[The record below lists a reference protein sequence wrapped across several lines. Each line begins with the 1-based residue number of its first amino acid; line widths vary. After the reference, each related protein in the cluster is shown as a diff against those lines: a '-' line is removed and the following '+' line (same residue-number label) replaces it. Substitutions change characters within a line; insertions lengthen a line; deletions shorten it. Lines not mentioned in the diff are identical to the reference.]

1 MENWYWKYDSAVN
14 ADQCAEIIKMGDGQ
28 WRSGKV
34 DTENGNAEVGPG
46 RSSDVVFVND
56 RSVYELLE
64 QFVLDANDN
73 AGWRYE
79 LTAAQPIQ
87 LARYK
92 VNEFYDH
99 HLDSIGSH
107 FDPRPRKLSLC
118 VALNDD
124 YDGGKFDFTS
134 PSGLAEEE
142 IATGTVI
149 VFPSFLFH
157 HVSPVTRGV
166 RYSLVGWYTGPP
178 FK

>member
-92 VNEFYDH
+92 VNEFYDQS
-99 HLDSIGSH
+99 HLSQKI
-107 FDPRPRKLSLC
+107 
-118 VALNDD
+118 
-124 YDGGKFDFTS
+124 
-134 PSGLAEEE
+134 
-142 IATGTVI
+142 
-149 VFPSFLFH
+149 
-157 HVSPVTRGV
+157 
-166 RYSLVGWYTGPP
+166 
-178 FK
+178 